1 MNDSTELKK
10 NWNATKIKLKT
21 KFIKLTD
28 NDLLFLNG
36 GQTELIKRLQIKL
49 GLSKEEIN
57 EIISNL

>member
-1 MNDSTELKK
+1 MNDSMELRK
-10 NWNATKIKLKT
+10 NWSATKVKLKT

-36 GQTELIKRLQIKL
+36 GQTELIKRLQVKL
-49 GLSKEEIN
+49 GLSKEEIL

>member
-1 MNDSTELKK
+1 
-10 NWNATKIKLKT
+10 ATKVKLKT

-28 NDLLFLNG
+28 NDLLFMNG

-49 GLSKEEIN
+49 GLSKEEIY